1 MKKYCLMLLLL
12 LAAWSARAQ
21 FVGDIS
27 VVRKKL
33 SARDGELTMVLE
45 IRVRDRAV
53 TRSQSLVII
62 PELSTADRR
71 SVKLF
76 PHILI
81 EGPYQRHMRERRRV
95 LTGRRWMEREPYRTI
110 EAVRGTDETI
120 HYEMKVPYEPWMEQ
134 ATLVIRQILTS
145 ADRSQ
150 HIATIDVNGAV
161 ERP

>member
-95 LTGRRWMEREPYRTI
+95 LKREPYRTI

-150 HIATIDVNGAV
+150 RIATIDVNGAV

>member
-1 MKKYCLMLLLL
+1 MKKYCLTLLFV
-12 LAAWSARAQ
+12 LAAFAARAQ

-27 VVRKKL
+27 IVRKQL
-33 SARDGELTMVLE
+33 CERNGELSMVLD
-45 IRVRDRAV
+45 IRVRNCAV
-53 TRSQSLVII
+53 TRTQSLVIV

-81 EGPYQRHMRERRRV
+81 EGRYQRRMRERRQV
-95 LTGRRWMEREPYRTI
+95 LTGNRWMEREPYRTI
-110 EAVRGTDETI
+110 EATRGIDQTI
-120 HYEMKVPYEPWMEQ
+120 RYEMTVPYEPWMEQ

-150 HIATIDVNGAV
+150 RIATIDVNGAV
-161 ERP
+161 ERE

>member
-95 LTGRRWMEREPYRTI
+95 LTGRR
-110 EAVRGTDETI
+110 
-120 HYEMKVPYEPWMEQ
+120 
-134 ATLVIRQILTS
+134 RQ
-145 ADRSQ
+145 
-150 HIATIDVNGAV
+150 
-161 ERP
+161 

>member
-12 LAAWSARAQ
+12 LAACSARAQ
-21 FVGDIS
+21 YVGDIS
-27 VVRKKL
+27 IVRKQL
-33 SARDGELTMVLE
+33 CERDGALSMVLD

-53 TRSQSLVII
+53 TRTQSLVII

-81 EGPYQRHMRERRRV
+81 EGTYQRHMRERRHV
-95 LTGRRWMEREPYRTI
+95 LTGRRWMEREPYRII

-120 HYEMKVPYEPWMEQ
+120 RYEMTVPYEPWMEH
-134 ATLVIRQILTS
+134 ATLVIRQIMTS

-150 HIATIDVNGAV
+150 RIATIDVNGAV
-161 ERP
+161 EHQ

>member
-53 TRSQSLVII
+53 TR
-62 PELSTADRR
+62 
-71 SVKLF
+71 
-76 PHILI
+76 
-81 EGPYQRHMRERRRV
+81 
-95 LTGRRWMEREPYRTI
+95 
-110 EAVRGTDETI
+110 
-120 HYEMKVPYEPWMEQ
+120 
-134 ATLVIRQILTS
+134 
-145 ADRSQ
+145 
-150 HIATIDVNGAV
+150 
-161 ERP
+161 